1 MDITQIKAQF
11 QFRGNT
17 IRSISLTNNF
27 VTLNGHE
34 NLKRSMDTEYE
45 IIEIEE
51 LDNEIQGVLTLKV
64 LARVTGNNDKK
75 FEISI
80 LLEGFFVGENMDIE
94 NFTKMLVTNGSA
106 ALYSIARAQIL
117 SLSSQSLAGG
127 EFILPMVNFFKAKDL
142 KVKEKQSEQ
151 K

>member
-1 MDITQIKAQF
+1 
-11 QFRGNT
+11 
-17 IRSISLTNNF
+17 
-27 VTLNGHE
+27 
-34 NLKRSMDTEYE
+34 MDTEYE

-80 LLEGFFVGENMDIE
+80 LLEGFFVGENMDLE

>member
-11 QFRGNT
+11 QFRANT
-17 IRSISLTNNF
+17 IRSVSLTNNF

-64 LARVTGNNDKK
+64 LARVTGNNDK
-75 FEISI
+75 ISI

>member
-11 QFRGNT
+11 QFRANT

-80 LLEGFFVGENMDIE
+80 LLEGFFVWENMDIE
-94 NFTKMLVTNGSA
+94 NFTKMLVTN
-106 ALYSIARAQIL
+106 
-117 SLSSQSLAGG
+117 
-127 EFILPMVNFFKAKDL
+127 
-142 KVKEKQSEQ
+142 
-151 K
+151 